1 MFFTP
6 DLFLGPLRI
15 AIFLVFVYFLNRL
28 VTSKLSNQVGLD
40 YFIPRYAMLIS
51 ALVIMSLFLTQ
62 VNAYD
67 LMTILVLLFFFIFL
81 SFINLKKGKSYLHQF
96 RKIRS
101 RLIIYT
107 IRNFEKRKKI
117 ISKDNLHKRK
127 DVEKTDQEKLSRKER
142 IWQIGIGLGLA
153 ITGFLSRFFFFRY
166 DTYSMSDPW
175 YNSLENIKDISN
187 QNWFFHK
194 GTMMGDYAIMNF
206 YGAITDISDLII
218 IESFGLLE
226 TSLIA
231 VIIFWVLYK
240 ITHAKFIPG
249 LIAALSFLFFYAFL
263 PLNLNLLVQHK
274 PSFLALTI
282 ALPTVIFVLNPTYL
296 RKKINSYFIWLT
308 IIFTACFFLDLFVT
322 LIVLLPLIF
331 LSLLFSFKRNKH
343 YLLRTFAAFD
353 IALLVVLFSTF
364 IASMVKN
371 VSLLDYFASNLFSLN
386 IYSYTPQLIT
396 SIVNLIYYYQWL
408 AAITLVFSLI
418 LYIKNKKKWL
428 QVIVF
433 LIYINILLSLTY
445 FEDSSLDLDLVY
457 QIISVF
463 VPILFGI
470 SFFVLFKFFTYILP
484 KLTLNLATRVTLT
497 IASITIII
505 FFLSKNPLSKV
516 PYQHNVLKEEIIQA
530 YDRLD
535 SKLLPYSYAVANT
548 YQNVAISR
556 NSHFFIDYT
565 YFNKDYLVQDSI
577 YHQHR
582 QDENFLKNHPEVIL
596 PKSTFVFIYKDHPL
610 ANNLTAQSIQKQTLK
625 NLKNLKRRGRNVSLF
640 FKKDIVEVY
649 EIENEPNSSKIK
661 DLIF

>member
-28 VTSKLSNQVGLD
+28 VTLKLSNQVGLD
-40 YFIPRYAMLIS
+40 YFIPRYTMLIS
-51 ALVIMSLFLTQ
+51 VLVIISLFLTQ

-67 LMTILVLLFFFIFL
+67 LMTILVLLLFFIFL
-81 SFINLKKGKSYLHQF
+81 SFINLKKDKSYLDQL

-107 IRNFEKRKKI
+107 IRNFEKRRKI
-117 ISKDNLHKRK
+117 ISRENLNKRK
-127 DVEKTDQEKLSRKER
+127 DVEKTDQEKISNKER
-142 IWQIGIGLGLA
+142 IWQIGIGLVLA

-166 DTYSMSDPW
+166 DTYSLSDPW

-206 YGAITDISDLII
+206 YGALTDISDLII

-231 VIIFWVLYK
+231 VIIFWILYK

-249 LIAALSFLFFYAFL
+249 LIASLSFLFLYAFL

-296 RKKINSYFIWLT
+296 RKKMSSYFIWIT

-322 LIVLLPLIF
+322 LVVLLPLIF
-331 LSLLFSFKRNKH
+331 LSLIFSFKCNKH

-353 IALLVVLFSTF
+353 IALLVVLGSNF
-364 IASMVKN
+364 IASFVKN

-396 SIVNLIYYYQWL
+396 SISNLIYYYQWL
-408 AAITLVFSLI
+408 AAITLAFALVLF
-418 LYIKNKKKWL
+418 IKDRKKWL

-433 LIYINILLSLTY
+433 LIYINILLSLNY
-445 FEDSSLDLDLVY
+445 FEDSTLDLDLVY
-457 QIISVF
+457 QVISVF
-463 VPILFGI
+463 IPILFGI
-470 SFFVLFKFFTYILP
+470 TFFVLLKFIAFIIP
-484 KLTLNLATRVTLT
+484 KFTLNLPVRIAIT
-497 IASITIII
+497 IISITAII

-516 PYQHNVLKEEIIQA
+516 PYQHNVMKEQIIQA
-530 YDRLD
+530 YDKLD

-548 YQNVAISR
+548 YQNVAISK
-556 NSHFFIDYT
+556 NSHFFIDYS

-577 YHQHR
+577 YHKFKK
-582 QDENFLKNHPEVIL
+582 DEEYLKSHPDVIL
-596 PKSTFVFIYKDHPL
+596 PKSTFVFIYKDNPL
-610 ANNLTAQSIQKQTLK
+610 ANEVTNAETQLETKENLEVLRK
-625 NLKNLKRRGRNVSLF
+625 RGRDVNLF
-640 FKKDIVEVY
+640 FKKNLVEVY
-649 EIENEPNSSKIK
+649 EVVNEPNSSKIN